1 MIADGSRN
9 SLCRAENQGTHTQT
23 NAWSQKS
30 KPRAEQA
37 QVQFVEAEGHRLFMR
52 PNLTSRP
59 NPTSRGREDGR
70 LGVSAVVGM
79 LSSLLS
85 RARRTC
91 WFDCGEKKVGASA
104 SLQARPSPTGGTGAI
119 AATFGGITLVV
130 AGVCMMKLGWVLV
143 V

>member
-1 MIADGSRN
+1 MIADGSR
-9 SLCRAENQGTHTQT
+9 SSHCRAENQGTHTQT

-91 WFDCGEKKVGASA
+91 WFDCGEKRWEPRQACRQGLHRLGA
-104 SLQARPSPTGGTGAI
+104 LVPSPPPSEESHLLLLAY
-119 AATFGGITLVV
+119 A
-130 AGVCMMKLGWVLV
+130 
-143 V
+143 